1 MSMRLSDK
9 QDIIKKE
16 PASDRILFWIDGEY
30 VRCGIT
36 LYNVDYYYWKLVS
49 SYMYD
54 KQGNYTILTVAVDSN
69 GIERNYPFLI
79 TETSFILKDGYAH
92 ISCERKMENEVVE
105 ERIFDE
111 YYSHDFVF
119 TFLEKSGL
127 IAGIKI
133 VI

>member
-1 MSMRLSDK
+1 MRLSDK

-16 PASDRILFWIDGEY
+16 TASDRILFWIDGEY
-30 VRCGIT
+30 VRCDIT
-36 LYNVDYYYWKLVS
+36 LYNVDYCYWKLVS

-54 KQGNYTILTVAVDSN
+54 TNGNYTNLMVVVDTN
-69 GIERNYPFLI
+69 GIGRTYPFLI
-79 TETSFILKDGYAH
+79 TDTSLVLNLNEGYAH
-92 ISCERKMENEVVE
+92 ISCKRKMENEVVE
-105 ERIFDE
+105 KRIFDE

-127 IAGIKI
+127 IAWVKI